1 MIFGKN
7 INRYYFKY
15 LHYIIIGII
24 ALLVVDIYQLKIPEI
39 VRNIVDGVNEG
50 WLTMD
55 KLRTY
60 LKEILLIVLIMFIG
74 RFLWRFALFGNGVRI
89 EASLREKMFVHME
102 GLSQR
107 YFQENK
113 TGALMALFTNDLQT
127 IRRAFGFGTLMLF
140 DALFLGALAI
150 RKMVNIN
157 LTLTIIS
164 SIPLLIIA
172 VCGMIIGRYMRK
184 KFTAMQKAF
193 ANLSDFTQESFSGIA
208 VIKAFVKE
216 AKELLA
222 FRKINKDYREKN
234 VGFVKTAVLL
244 QILIWL
250 FINSVIV
257 IILGYGGY
265 LVYNSYQGGAAFSV
279 GTLAEFISYFTSMIW
294 PMMAIANLINLRSQG
309 AASLKRISALL
320 NEPQEIKDSIDAI
333 EFPIQGKI
341 EFKNFS
347 FAYPDGHQALKNISF
362 KLNPGESLGIIGRT
376 GCGKTTLVDVLLRI
390 HNIEEGQVFID
401 DVDLMKI
408 KVNNLRESIAY
419 VPQDNFLFSDTIANN
434 INFSKEELDLEE
446 IITAAKLADVH
457 DNIKEFSEGYETV
470 LGERGTTVSGGQKQR
485 ISIARALVKDA
496 QILILDDSVSAVDTR
511 TEKTIL
517 ENLRKIRKGKT
528 TILIAHRISTIESMD
543 KIALLDEGR
552 LIGFGSHEELLA
564 ECPEYQKMVELQR
577 LEDEIGGVAGE

>member
-39 VRNIVDGVNEG
+39 VRNIIDGVNEG

>member
-7 INRYYFKY
+7 INRYYLKY
-15 LHYIIIGII
+15 LHYIIIGIL

-39 VRNIVDGVNEG
+39 VKNVIDGVNEG
-50 WLTMD
+50 WLTMG
-55 KLRTY
+55 KLRAY
-60 LKEILLIVLIMFIG
+60 LEEILLIALIMFVG

-89 EASLREKMFVHME
+89 ETDLRDKMFVHME

-127 IRRAFGFGTLMLF
+127 IRRAFGVGTLMLI
-140 DALFLGALAI
+140 DALFLGTLAF
-150 RKMVNIN
+150 RKMIKIN
-157 LTLTIIS
+157 LTLTIIA
-164 SIPLLIIA
+164 SIPLIIIA

-184 KFTAMQKAF
+184 KFSAMQKSF
-193 ANLSDFTQESFSGIA
+193 ANISDFTQESFSGIA

-234 VGFVKTAVLL
+234 VEYVKAAVLL
-244 QILIWL
+244 QILIGL
-250 FINSVIV
+250 FINSIVV
-257 IILGYGGY
+257 IILGYGGF
-265 LVYNSYQGGAAFSV
+265 LVYNSYRSGGNFSI
-279 GTLAEFISYFTSMIW
+279 GTLAAFISYFTSMIW

-309 AASLKRISALL
+309 AASLKRINALL
-320 NEPQEIKDSIDAI
+320 NTPKEIQDSKDAI
-333 EFPIQGKI
+333 SFPIQGKI
-341 EFKNFS
+341 EFKDFS
-347 FAYPDGHQALKNISF
+347 FAYPDGQQALQNISF
-362 KLNPGESLGIIGRT
+362 RLNSGESLGIIGRT

-390 HNIEEGQVFID
+390 HNVEEGRVFID

-408 KVNNLRESIAY
+408 KVRDLREAIAY

-434 INFSKEELDLEE
+434 INFSKKELDLEE
-446 IITAAKLADVH
+446 VTTAAKLADVH
-457 DNIKEFSEGYETV
+457 NNIAEFSEGYNTV

-485 ISIARALVKDA
+485 ISIARALLKDA
-496 QILILDDSVSAVDTR
+496 QILILDDSVSAVDTN

-517 ENLRKIRKGKT
+517 ENLRKIRKEKT

-564 ECPEYQKMVELQR
+564 GCPEYQKMVELQR
-577 LEDEIGGVAGE
+577 LEDEIGGVDGE

>member
-39 VRNIVDGVNEG
+39 VRNIIDGVNED